1 MIDRKAVDFFAHQ
14 SRARDVM
21 VAERE
26 VVLAYALHFLDH
38 KGILAWLAFKGGT
51 ALRKLVFGAGGRFS
65 EDLDFTLNAGDT
77 RNREET
83 GIELVVAFDGAT
95 HHGVTFGV
103 KEPYVADDSVGMRI
117 TYRHGWNDNGE
128 FKLDVSTREVPTLPV
143 NPRAPVAQSYFK
155 HLEFGEPQALPS
167 LQPIEMIAEKL
178 RATFQRSHIRDVY
191 DLYLFATHEAT
202 KGFDIELLRGLVV
215 LKLWQVQERRQFTIF
230 EKLRSASYEWDELEH
245 LLPPGKAVERDPML
259 ATIERCFSGLTGF
272 DETDRAVLEDLS
284 HGSGRNEYVAAQ
296 LREKVRRRYDLAG
309 R

>member
-38 KGILAWLAFKGGT
+38 KGILARLAFKGGT

-65 EDLDFTLNAGDT
+65 EDLDFTLNAGDA
-77 RNREET
+77 RNR
-83 GIELVVAFDGAT
+83 
-95 HHGVTFGV
+95 
-103 KEPYVADDSVGMRI
+103 
-117 TYRHGWNDNGE
+117 
-128 FKLDVSTREVPTLPV
+128 
-143 NPRAPVAQSYFK
+143 
-155 HLEFGEPQALPS
+155 
-167 LQPIEMIAEKL
+167 
-178 RATFQRSHIRDVY
+178 
-191 DLYLFATHEAT
+191 
-202 KGFDIELLRGLVV
+202 RGLVV

-230 EKLRSASYEWDELEH
+230 EKLQSATYKWDELEH
-245 LLPPGKAVERDPML
+245 LLPPGRAVERDPML
-259 ATIERCFSGLTGF
+259 ATIVRCFSGLTAF
-272 DETDRAVLEDLS
+272 DETERAVLEDLS